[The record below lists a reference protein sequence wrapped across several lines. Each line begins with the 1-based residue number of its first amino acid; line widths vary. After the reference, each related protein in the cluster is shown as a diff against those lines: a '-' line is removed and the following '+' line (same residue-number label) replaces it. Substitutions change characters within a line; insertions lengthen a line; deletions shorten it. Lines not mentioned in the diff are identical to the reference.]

1 MSATRT
7 VGVIGGLGPAATLD
21 FFDRIL
27 KRTKAV
33 RDQDHLRLIIDNN
46 TKVPDRNAASRGE
59 GPSPGSVIAASA
71 RGLQDAGAE
80 FVVMACNAAHAYE
93 EEIRAALAVP
103 FISMIE
109 ETIRAVADM
118 GAKRAGV
125 LAADPCLR
133 ADLYQS
139 GLRRAGVEPL
149 LLAEESQRTFMELI
163 YRIKSGD
170 TGDAVRRSMATLAK
184 KLEARGADV
193 ILAGCTEVPIVLAA
207 DDIDGELV
215 TSTEVLVERTIVFA
229 GGELKWLGGLSER

>member
-1 MSATRT
+1 MSAATKT

-46 TKVPDRNAASRGE
+46 TKVPDRNAASKGE
-59 GPSPGSVIAASA
+59 GPSPGAVIAASA

-93 EEIRAALAVP
+93 GEIRAALTVP
-103 FISMIE
+103 FISMID
-109 ETIRAVADM
+109 ETVKTVAGL

-133 ADLYQS
+133 ANLYQD
-139 GLRRAGVEPL
+139 GLKQVGIEPVL
-149 LLAEESQRTFMELI
+149 LPDDSQRTFMELI

-170 TGDAVRRSMATLAK
+170 TGDVVRRSMATLAK
-184 KLEARGADV
+184 KLEAKDVDV
-193 ILAGCTEVPIVLAA
+193 ILAGCTEVPIVLTA
-207 DDIDGELV
+207 DDIDAELV
-215 TSTEVLVERTIVFA
+215 NATDVLVEKTILFA
-229 GGELKWLGGLSER
+229 GAELKD